1 MQLFA
6 YVEHALHIVSKQLI
20 QVPPVPPVLVLTP
33 YPGAHAKQLELVEHT
48 IQLVGHEEHPFVELR
63 P

>member
-20 QVPPVPPVLVLTP
+20 QVPPVLVLTP
-33 YPGAHAKQLELVEHT
+33 YPGAHAKQLELIEHT
-48 IQLVGHEEHPFVELR
+48 RQLVGHEEHPFVELR